1 MAEDR
6 EQQPGPER
14 EQPTPQSAQP
24 SDSPQDGPT
33 PGNRSN
39 LMWIAIAAG
48 GLVVLVVVIVVAF
61 LMFPRTGGSEPENTA
76 QFFPR
81 DTVVYSWFTL
91 NPGDGQRGQMAD
103 LWQRFS
109 QFSGFKENL
118 EEMLE
123 ELEEDSGI
131 NFEDDVW
138 PWIGPEVSLA
148 VLDIGHL
155 DTPGGAG
162 IIGVRDHNAASDF
175 LKDFLEYLG
184 DEEGGNFDDD
194 TVGDFD
200 IWVDETLDVGAYALS
215 KDWLVFATTEN
226 AIKDVL
232 GLVSG
237 EREQSLAEEETFQ
250 QARAAMPDR
259 RFTSVYVDLE
269 SIMDSIGQMSN
280 RGLAPE
286 PGTAGMLGNPDWVAI
301 TAQWVDRGIVV
312 ETVSP
317 TVFESMSNL
326 KTIGEPAKLL
336 PDDTLGFLAMS
347 FDPSIENW
355 RGELNDYTL
364 ADLGFFGEMGVDG
377 IADSLWDLGMG
388 DLDLD
393 SDDTFAD
400 ILDLAIELV
409 DDAIGIDLEKD
420 FFDYLGGRFI
430 AGVREFDFERAGEDP
445 DEYAV
450 DAVAMLSYLS
460 DNEGHLRDTMEEASD
475 LIETVGV
482 DSDSV
487 DVGAVEDAVVFDLED
502 LVGDNAYSPGYV
514 MHKDYLTIGTTED
527 ALTAIVESQNGDI
540 ETLSGVSEYQR
551 VLGHLPDGL
560 QGIFFVN
567 LQTIIEQIDP
577 DDMDID
583 RDMLEILEESLGAVA
598 LGLIAGEDVSRATYA
613 VTFFPE

>member
-1 MAEDR
+1 MAEDQEPQPEP
-6 EQQPGPER
+6 EQSTPQP
-14 EQPTPQSAQP
+14 EQPSE
-24 SDSPQDGPT
+24 SPPGGP
-33 PGNRSN
+33 PAAGRSN
-39 LMWIAIAAG
+39 VMWIAIGGGAA
-48 GLVVLVVVIVVAF
+48 LVVLVVVVVAVL
-61 LMFPRTGGSEPENTA
+61 LMSRGGSEPENTA
-76 QFFPR
+76 QYFPR
-81 DTVVYSWFTL
+81 DAVAYTWFTL
-91 NPGDGQRGQMAD
+91 NPGDGQRDQMAD
-103 LWQRFS
+103 LWERFS
-109 QFSGFKENL
+109 EFSEFQDGL

-123 ELEEDSGI
+123 DMEDESGI

-148 VLDIGHL
+148 VLDLGGFDLIGV
-155 DTPGGAG
+155 AG

-175 LKDFLEYLG
+175 LEDFLDYLE
-184 DEEGGNFDDD
+184 DEEVADFDDD

-200 IWVDETLDVGAYALS
+200 TWVGEDLDVAAYALS
-215 KDWLVFATTEN
+215 KDWFVFATTEN
-226 AIKDVL
+226 DLEDILDL
-232 GLVSG
+232 ISG
-237 EREQSLAEEETFQ
+237 DGGRPLAEEETFQ
-250 QARAAMPDR
+250 QARAAMAGR
-259 RFTSVYVDLE
+259 RFASVYVDME
-269 SIMDSIGQMSN
+269 SIMDSMGQLSN
-280 RGLAPE
+280 MGLAPGL
-286 PGTAGMLGNPDWVAI
+286 GTAGMLGNPDWFAL

-317 TVFESMSNL
+317 TEFESMANL
-326 KTIGEPAKLL
+326 KEIGEPAKLL

-355 RGELNDYTL
+355 RGELDDYQL
-364 ADLGFFGEMGVDG
+364 ANLGFFGEMAVDE

-388 DLDLD
+388 DVDLD

-409 DDAIGIDLEKD
+409 DDATGIDLEKD

-430 AGVREFDFERAGEDP
+430 ASVREFDFQRVEDA

-460 DNEGHLRDTMEEASD
+460 DNEEDLRDTMEEVRD

-482 DSDSV
+482 DIDSE

-502 LVGDNAYSPGYV
+502 LMGDTAYSPGYV

-527 ALTAIVESQNGDI
+527 ALTAIIESQNGDI

-551 VLGHLPDGL
+551 VIGHLPDGV

-567 LQTIIEQIDP
+567 LQTIVAQVGP
-577 DDMDID
+577 DDMDME
-583 RDMLEILEESLGAVA
+583 RDMFEVLEESLGAVA
-598 LGLIAGEDVSRATYA
+598 VGLIAGEDVSRATYA

>member
-1 MAEDR
+1 MA
-6 EQQPGPER
+6 QNPEEPQESVP
-14 EQPTPQSAQP
+14 EQPSNGVPG
-24 SDSPQDGPT
+24 GPPAT
-33 PGNRSN
+33 GRNN
-39 LMWIAIAAG
+39 TMWIAIGGVAA
-48 GLVVLVVVIVVAF
+48 LVILVIVVVAA
-61 LMFPRTGGSEPENTA
+61 LLLGGGGSVPESTA
-76 QFFPR
+76 KYFPR
-81 DTVVYSWFTL
+81 DTVVYTWFTL
-91 NPGDGQRGQMAD
+91 NPVDGQRNQMTD
-103 LWQRFS
+103 LWDRFS
-109 QFSGFKENL
+109 EFSEFQDGL

-123 ELEEDSGI
+123 EMEEETGI

-148 VLDIGHL
+148 VLDLGGFF
-155 DTPGGAG
+155 TPRVAG

-175 LKDFLEYLG
+175 LKDFLDYLE
-184 DEEGGNFDDD
+184 DEEGANFDGD

-200 IWVDETLDVGAYALS
+200 TWVDEDLDVGAYALS
-215 KDWLVFATTEN
+215 EDWFVFATTEN
-226 AIKDVL
+226 DLEDMLDLI
-232 GLVSG
+232 SG
-237 EREQSLAEEETFQ
+237 DGGRPLAEEETFKE
-250 QARAAMPDR
+250 ARAAMPGR
-259 RFTSVYVDLE
+259 RFASVYVDLQ

-280 RGLAPE
+280 LGLAPGL
-286 PGTAGMLGNPDWVAI
+286 GTAGMLGNPDWVAI
-301 TAQWVDRGIVV
+301 TAQWVDQGIVV

-317 TVFESMSNL
+317 TEFESMANL
-326 KTIGEPAKLL
+326 KKIGEPAKLL

-355 RGELNDYTL
+355 RGELDDYTL
-364 ADLGFFGEMGVDG
+364 ADLGFFGEMAVDEV
-377 IADSLWDLGMG
+377 ADSLWDLGMG

-409 DDAIGIDLEKD
+409 DDAIGIDPEKD

-430 AGVREFDFERAGEDP
+430 ASVREFDFERVEDA

-450 DAVAMLSYLS
+450 DAVAILSYLS
-460 DNEGHLRDTMEEASD
+460 DSEEELRDTMEEVRD

-487 DVGAVEDAVVFDLED
+487 DIGAVEDAIVFDLEA
-502 LVGDNAYSPGYV
+502 LVGDSAYSPGYV

-567 LQTIIEQIDP
+567 LRTIVEQIDP
-577 DDMDID
+577 DDMDMD
-583 RDMLEILEESLGAVA
+583 RDMLEVLEESLGAVA